1 MIESMVIRGDCLI
14 AIIVSSSVHQIR
26 KEIEKFLF
34 PFLSVELKCAVTDCL
49 EELQGHLEH
58 CE

>member
-14 AIIVSSSVHQIR
+14 AIIVSSSVRIR